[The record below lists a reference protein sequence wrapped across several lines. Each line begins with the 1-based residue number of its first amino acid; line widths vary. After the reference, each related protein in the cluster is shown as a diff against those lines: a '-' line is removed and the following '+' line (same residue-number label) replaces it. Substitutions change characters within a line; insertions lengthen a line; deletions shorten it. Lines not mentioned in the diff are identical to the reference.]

1 MGKDKMSDAR
11 DMACF
16 WYTAAAYEKLRDLSC
31 EQLQEVSECCS
42 KYSLAAPLGDIREKK
57 YSLPHVGEGLS
68 GLAIVAYFT
77 VATDM
82 ISGYQISDHDMSG
95 FKWLKEARTL
105 ARSS

>member
-1 MGKDKMSDAR
+1 MGKDKISDAR

-16 WYTAAAYEKLRDLSC
+16 WYTVAAYEKLKDFTR

-42 KYSLAAPLGDIREKK
+42 KYSLAEPLGEIRERK

-68 GLAIVAYFT
+68 GLNIVAYFT

-82 ISGYQISDHDMSG
+82 IGYQISDHNMSG

-105 ARSS
+105 ASSS